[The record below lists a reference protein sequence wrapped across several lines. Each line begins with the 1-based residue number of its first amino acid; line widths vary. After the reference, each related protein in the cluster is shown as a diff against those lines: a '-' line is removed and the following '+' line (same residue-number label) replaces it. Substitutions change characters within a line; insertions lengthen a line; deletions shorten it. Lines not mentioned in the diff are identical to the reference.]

1 MKNLFLRAKTIF
13 LFLKFT
19 NAFGKLRKK
28 IALRKK
34 KKKKKKGKIILI
46 NSLKRNFETMKV
58 V

>member
-34 KKKKKKGKIILI
+34 KKKKKGKIILI